1 MSFFNSFRTGNDDKI
16 EPETS
21 MSDIGSE
28 NGFSAL
34 CMEFKTNIMGIQK
47 KQGCHTLGT
56 PAYAGC
62 FRITE
67 EPDNGGF

>member
-1 MSFFNSFRTGNDDKI
+1 
-16 EPETS
+16 

-28 NGFSAL
+28 NGFSDL
-34 CMEFKTNIMGIQK
+34 CMDFKMNIMGNQK

-56 PAYAGC
+56 PAHAGC

-67 EPDNGGF
+67 EPDNGDF